1 MEPRKQSA
9 EEDYSAAMAEQAD
22 SHADARTEQD
32 DAATAKW
39 AEDDY
44 QLKQEIDREQSGTQ
58 IIAESNA
65 ELQDW
70 ITGEEEKTWAFEH
83 EKPDV
88 PKSVDINKEQP
99 APKNTEA
106 IKYPDEEIRPKDIL
120 WGNEVGPVQKTCSK
134 CNRVHRRLFAH
145 AEPIGD
151 YCSGCGGLLIDTI

>member
-1 MEPRKQSA
+1 
-9 EEDYSAAMAEQAD
+9 MAEHAD

-70 ITGEEEKTWAFEH
+70 LTGEEEKTWAFEH
-83 EKPDV
+83 EKPDG

-99 APKNTEA
+99 APKNDEA
-106 IKYPDEEIRPKDIL
+106 IKYPDEEVSPKDIP
-120 WGNEVGPVQKTCSK
+120 WGNEVGPMQRTCTK

-145 AEPIGD
+145 AEPIGN